1 MFANTEALSPTRHKG
16 LRFTR
21 GTSYAFAQKI
31 NAVPVS
37 AAEIF
42 LACKF
47 YPIVFTLENPVRP
60 LALLSLQKDENLFI
74 DKEGNWSA
82 PYVPAHIRRYPF
94 ILGERKDTDVFSIM
108 IDRDAPHFSKKKG
121 DLLFNKEG
129 EPEEVVENAKKFLME
144 FHQQLVITEN
154 LLSEVAEKNL
164 LESQQFNIQ
173 KDGEKE
179 SYGGFRGVSENKL
192 KELDDETAGKWVRS
206 GVMGVLYAHLISMH
220 NARALIK

>member
-16 LRFTR
+16 LRFTK
-21 GTSYAFAQKI
+21 GTSYAFAQKV
-31 NAVPVS
+31 NSVPVS

-47 YPIVFTLENPVRP
+47 YPIVFTLEGPVRP
-60 LALLSLQKDENLFI
+60 LALLSLHKDENLFI

-82 PYVPAHIRRYPF
+82 PYVPVHIRRYPF
-94 ILGERKDTDVFSIM
+94 ILGERKGTDVFSIM

-173 KDGEKE
+173 KDGKKQ
-179 SYGGFRGVSENKL
+179 SHGGFRGVNENKL
-192 KELDDETAGKWVRS
+192 KELDDKTAAKWVRS

>member
-16 LRFTR
+16 LRFTQ

-42 LACKF
+42 LACKY
-47 YPIVFTLENPVRP
+47 YPIVFTLEGPVRP
-60 LALLSLQKDENLFI
+60 LALLSLNKDENLFI
-74 DKEGNWSA
+74 DKKGNWSA

-94 ILGERKDTDVFSIM
+94 ILGERQDKDVFSIM
-108 IDRDAPHFSKKKG
+108 IDRDAPHFSKRKG
-121 DLLFNKEG
+121 DPLFNKAG

-144 FHQQLVITEN
+144 FHQQLVITER
-154 LLSEVAEKNL
+154 LLGEVAEKNL
-164 LESQQFNIQ
+164 LEPQQFNVE

-179 SYGGFRGVSENKL
+179 SFGGFRGVNEK
-192 KELDDETAGKWVRS
+192 KIMELDDETAGKWVKN
-206 GVMGVLYAHLISMH
+206 GVMGVLYAHLISMR
-220 NARALIK
+220 NAQALIK